1 MICQVCG
8 RPRLLDSFSGEG
20 GAGEGYWRAGW
31 CVTPV
36 ERSKARMDRYP
47 RHCPGATPVRGDAL
61 HYIARYG
68 HEYAAHHAS
77 PPCTGY
83 TRGTIAIPNRV
94 AKYDRLIGATRE
106 ALIMT
111 GRPYIIENVMGARTE
126 LINPVML
133 CGRQFGL
140 TATDTDGTPLVM
152 DRHRLFESNVPLMV
166 PEHLTHDMSLQVAGS
181 YGGGRRDKVEAREIR
196 KGGYVPKSADV
207 QRELIGVPW
216 MSEVGARLS
225 IPPKYTEFL
234 GEQMLT
240 YVNSLEATG

>member
-1 MICQVCG
+1 MICPFCG
-8 RPRLLDSFSGEG
+8 RPTLLDSYGGEG
-20 GAGEGYWRAGW
+20 GAGEGYWRAGF
-31 CVTPV
+31 CVTAV
-36 ERSKARMDRYP
+36 DNSRARLARYP
-47 RHCPGATPVRGDAL
+47 HRCEGALRVRSDAVRYILRH
-61 HYIARYG
+61 G
-68 HEYAAHHAS
+68 HEYTAHHAS

-83 TRGTIAIPNRV
+83 TRGTIAVPNRV

-106 ALIMT
+106 ALVMT
-111 GRPYIIENVMGARTE
+111 GRPYIIENVMGARSE

-133 CGRQFGL
+133 CGRQFNL

-166 PEHLTHDMSLQVAGS
+166 PEHLTHDMTLQVAGS

-207 QRELIGVPW
+207 QRALLGVPW
-216 MSEVGARLS
+216 MSEVGVRLS
-225 IPPKYTEFL
+225 IPPVYTEFL

-240 YVNSLEATG
+240 YITRLEATA